1 MNCTHC
7 GTGNLPD
14 ARFCSGCGAGLPLVC
29 AQCGAVVPALSRYCS
44 ACGWMARGGNEA
56 PGCAND
62 FRQGSPERKIV
73 TVLFADFAGFTAY
86 AANRDAEEVH
96 ETMRSLWRRLDPV
109 ISAYDGRVEKHMG
122 DAVLAL
128 FGEKPGREDGP
139 AQAVR
144 AGLAMQACLRQPS
157 SGQAESELRLRVGI
171 HTGLVI
177 LEPTAADGEFK
188 ATGDTLNL
196 ASRLQQ
202 QAPVGGVIISH
213 ETFRMIYGLF
223 DMQALPPLALKGKA
237 EPVQAYLVSRAKS
250 RSVARQLRDIEGV
263 STEMIGRKAELERLQ
278 AGFRTV
284 LEESESHVV
293 TVIGEAG
300 IGKSRL
306 LQEFQHWAELIPQH
320 FWLFF
325 GQARAEMPALPF
337 ALMRDVFA
345 GRCEIQDNDSPE
357 TARQKLETGLLELVA
372 RSAEATTWSGHESR
386 QMAHFIGQLL
396 GLDFSESPYIKHLLN
411 DPEQIRQ
418 RAYHYLRKFFTAMSR
433 GTPPT
438 AEGPSVRGVLLVLE
452 DIHWS
457 DAASLDLVDHLARE
471 CKQVP
476 LMILCLARPAL
487 LEKRPSWGEGLPA
500 HTRFQLESLSK
511 RESRVLV
518 DTILRKAR
526 EVPASLRE
534 LIVEGAEGNPFY
546 IEEIVKMLVDQKVII
561 PGPDEWRIELQR
573 LAAISVPPTLAGVLQ
588 ARLNGLSPLEY
599 ALVQRASVIGRVFW
613 DRALE
618 HMFAASEDQGG
629 FKSHAPVQA
638 VSRAEVQE
646 ALASLRRKDLVFQR
660 EASAFAGATEFLF
673 KHELL
678 RNATYE
684 TLLKKRRREYHGQV
698 AAWLVEESGSRSGEF
713 ASQVA
718 QHLEAAGRATEA
730 AEWYGRAG
738 LQARS
743 GWEPAMAIACMRK
756 ALQLA
761 PDEAPQKR
769 LKWLEVLGESLCAQA
784 QFAEAAGVCEQMRSL
799 AESVADSV
807 GQARAWNTLAFVQ
820 ERKADN
826 RASVEAARRAEE
838 LARAAGESG
847 RTELMR
853 ALHYRGWALYRLA
866 EWQAVFELAKQTQ
879 ALCEQ
884 SNDRH
889 GLAISLKLQGVVS
902 LQRGEYASA
911 ERLFLQG
918 LELCREFGDRRNAAA
933 MWSNLGES
941 ARLRGDFTRAFTFY
955 EKALAIA
962 RLIGNR
968 ESEIIYRSNLNGAR
982 LGLGQFKEAETD
994 LRELITLATS
1004 QTSSVLAEAFAFLAE
1019 ACLGQGNFPEAI
1031 QAAKR
1036 SLDLARQSGN
1046 DLDRGIAWRLIGRLL
1061 ARKYLE
1067 IPRQFRNDAVAE
1079 AEPRHCF
1086 SESLALF
1093 NRINSNTEQARTVRA
1108 WGEYEVALGHTQQG
1122 LAKLKEAWSKFEAL
1136 GIGAEAA
1143 GTEALIREE
1152 EAKLA
1157 LLGISGPAQKPAV
1170 PFKAGPD
1177 RTA

>member
-1 MNCTHC
+1 MNCTQC
-7 GTGNLPD
+7 GTGNVPD
-14 ARFCSGCGAGLPLVC
+14 ARFCSVCGAGLPLVC
-29 AQCGAVVPALSRYCS
+29 AQCGATVPALSRYCS
-44 ACGWMARGGNEA
+44 ACGWLARASNDQASSRSG
-56 PGCAND
+56 D
-62 FRQGSPERKIV
+62 FRPPTVERKIV
-73 TVLFADFAGFTAY
+73 TVLFADFVGFTAF
-86 AANRDAEEVH
+86 AGSRDAEEVH
-96 ETMRSLWRRLDPV
+96 ETMRFLWSRLDPV
-109 ISAYDGRVEKHMG
+109 INLHDGRVEKHMG

-128 FGEKPGREDGP
+128 FGEKAGREDSP

-144 AGLAMQACLRQPS
+144 AGLAMQACLRQPLPG
-157 SGQAESELRLRVGI
+157 SGPSELRLRVGI

-202 QAPVGGVIISH
+202 QAPPGGVIISH
-213 ETFRMIYGLF
+213 ETFRMVYGLF

-237 EPVQAYLVSRAKS
+237 EPVQAYLVSRAKP

-278 AGFRTV
+278 ATLRSV
-284 LEESESHVV
+284 LEDSESHVV

-306 LQEFQHWAELIPQH
+306 LQEFQHWAELIPQV

-325 GQARAEMPALPF
+325 GQASAEMPLLPF

-357 TARQKLETGLLELVA
+357 AARQKLESGLLELVA
-372 RSAEATTWSGHESR
+372 KSADGTTWSGHEVR
-386 QMAHFIGQLL
+386 QMGHFIGQLL
-396 GLDFSESPYIKHLLN
+396 GLDFSASPYIRNLLN

-418 RAYHYLRKFFTAMSR
+418 RAIHYLKQFFTAMSR

-438 AEGPSVRGVLLVLE
+438 AEGPPVRGVLLVLE

-471 CKQVP
+471 CQQVP

-487 LEKRPSWGEGLPA
+487 LEKRPAWGEGLPA
-500 HTRFQLESLSK
+500 HTRLQLQSLSK

-518 DTILRKAR
+518 DTILRKAG
-526 EVPASLRE
+526 EVPAALRD

-561 PGPDEWRIELQR
+561 PGADEWRIELQR
-573 LAAISVPPTLAGVLQ
+573 LAAISVPPTLVGVLQ
-588 ARLNGLSPLEY
+588 ARLNGLSPTEY
-599 ALVQRASVIGRVFW
+599 AVLQRASVVGRVFW

-618 HMFAASEDQGG
+618 DMFAARTEPGASER
-629 FKSHAPVQA
+629 AMPEQA
-638 VSRAEVQE
+638 VVRAQVQE

-660 EASAFAGATEFLF
+660 EASAFSGATEFLF

-678 RNATYE
+678 RNSTYE

-698 AAWLVEESGSRSGEF
+698 AAWLVKESGSRGGEF

-718 QHLEAAGRATEA
+718 HHLESAERTAEA

-743 GWEPAMAIACMRK
+743 GYEPALAIAYMRK
-756 ALQLA
+756 ALELVPA
-761 PDEAPQKR
+761 DNPGKR
-769 LKWLEVLGESLCAQA
+769 LKYLEVLGESLCAQA
-784 QFAEAAGVCEQMRSL
+784 QFVEATEVCAQMRVL
-799 AESVADSV
+799 AESVGDLV

-826 RASVEAARRAEE
+826 RASVEAAKRAEE
-838 LARAAGESG
+838 LARKAGESG
-847 RTELMR
+847 RTELTR

-866 EWQAVFELAKQTQ
+866 DWQTVLELAKQTQ

-884 SNDRH
+884 SDDRH
-889 GLAISLKLQGVVS
+889 GLGISFKLQGVVC

-941 ARLRGDFTRAFTFY
+941 ARLRGDFAQAFTFY

-968 ESEIIYRSNLNGAR
+968 ESELIYRSNLTGAR
-982 LGLGQFKEAETD
+982 LGLGQFKEAEKD
-994 LRELITLATS
+994 LRELIPLAVNR
-1004 QTSSVLAEAFAFLAE
+1004 TSSILSEAFAFLAE
-1019 ACLGQGNFPEAI
+1019 ACLGQGDFSEAM

-1046 DLDRGIAWRLIGRLL
+1046 ELDRGIAWRLIGRLL

-1067 IPRQFRNDAVAE
+1067 TPQQFRKDAAAE

-1093 NRINSNTEQARTVRA
+1093 NRMNSNTEQARTVRA
-1108 WGEYEVALGHTQQG
+1108 WGEYEVALGHTRQG
-1122 LAKLKEAWSKFEAL
+1122 LAKLKEAWSKFQAL
-1136 GIGAEAA
+1136 GIVNEAES
-1143 GTEALIREE
+1143 TEALIKEQ

-1157 LLGISGPAQKPAV
+1157 VIGLSGPAETTLAPVKTTDGHA
-1170 PFKAGPD
+1170 
-1177 RTA
+1177 